1 MQPHCCYGARGAL
14 CASQAPAHM
23 LQAAVGQILYAGNQ
37 GALRWRPPSPDHF
50 GPCGLQLQTPPSGPQ
65 VRISAGLCRGRS
77 AQTEVPA
84 RAMSLGQNKPF
95 REQQSDAGP
104 ARWQIEWGGCAL
116 KGFLINPIGL
126 IGFAPEQLN
135 AFSDF
140 VVVLEDPA
148 HLAQL
153 ETFAIGG
160 L

>member
-1 MQPHCCYGARGAL
+1 MGR
-14 CASQAPAHM
+14 
-23 LQAAVGQILYAGNQ
+23 
-37 GALRWRPPSPDHF
+37 
-50 GPCGLQLQTPPSGPQ
+50 
-65 VRISAGLCRGRS
+65 VR
-77 AQTEVPA
+77 T
-84 RAMSLGQNKPF
+84 
-95 REQQSDAGP
+95 
-104 ARWQIEWGGCAL
+104 

-126 IGFAPEQLN
+126 VEFAPEQLN

>member
-1 MQPHCCYGARGAL
+1 MQPHWIYGARGAL
-14 CASQAPAHM
+14 CASQAAAHI
-23 LQAAVGQILYAGNQ
+23 LQVTVDQIHYADNQ
-37 GALRWRPPSPDHF
+37 DALQWRPPSPDRF

-65 VRISAGLCRGRS
+65 ARISAGLCRGRS
-77 AQTEVPA
+77 ALPEVLA
-84 RAMSLGQNKPF
+84 RAMSLDQSKTF
-95 REQQSDAGP
+95 REQQSASGP

-126 IGFAPEQLN
+126 VEFAPEQLN